1 MECILIS
8 SAHIKDHLSGGFI
21 PGQGLT
27 HGKSPPFLLIQLPSA
42 SKDNILSGSAECG
55 AKVGR
60 NGVWTQI
67 PECSNCLFFG
77 LTLISSLTLFEP
89 QFPYDNN
96 DYLIKQ
102 NKIMSVKV
110 PKNCTRAYT
119 RWLDILIYTQFWN
132 MNM

>member
-1 MECILIS
+1 MECTLIP
-8 SAHIKDHLSGGFI
+8 SAHIKDHLLGGFI

-42 SKDNILSGSAECG
+42 SKDNILSGSADCG
-55 AKVGR
+55 AKVG
-60 NGVWTQI
+60 TQT

-102 NKIMSVKV
+102 NKIMNVKV

-119 RWLDILIYTQFWN
+119 RWLDILIYTQFRDSN
-132 MNM
+132 M